1 MSDGR
6 KVPERSAP
14 PEESEGTP
22 SSPERTASSPG
33 MPRVPTNPGMPRL
46 SNPGVPRTVTNPGG
60 MKAVSA
66 ARTGPV
72 EKKGPEGPVGQR
84 LASEASNVFL
94 NTLSILKEKVQEF
107 REQDRFF
114 KAKAGIVGGWA
125 LMSLL
130 SIVIACP
137 GQGIE
142 TTEFGARVTVL
153 PNEDK
158 PTAKPSLLVTNMD
171 GEPWVNVVFRVNG
184 RYSTRTIPKIDSG
197 SDYPLT
203 PRLLAND
210 VGQPMPADERFFS
223 VEMHTEDGKA
233 VLVREGKPVTQ

>member
-14 PEESEGTP
+14 QENPEGTP
-22 SSPERTASSPG
+22 SSPQRTVSSPG
-33 MPRVPTNPGMPRL
+33 MPRVPTNPGGIPRA
-46 SNPGVPRTVTNPGG
+46 VTNPG
-60 MKAVSA
+60 MKALSA
-66 ARTGPV
+66 ARTTPV
-72 EKKGPEGPVGQR
+72 EKKAPEGPASQR

-94 NTLSILKEKVQEF
+94 NTLSILKEKVQEL
-107 REQDRFF
+107 REQDQFF
-114 KAKAGIVGGWA
+114 KAKAGIVGGWV

-153 PNEDK
+153 PNADK
-158 PTAKPSLLVTNMD
+158 PTAAPSLTVTNTD
-171 GEPWVNVVFRVNG
+171 TEPWENVVFVVNG
-184 RYSTRTIPKIDSG
+184 KYSTRTIPKIDGG
-197 SDYPLT
+197 SIFTLS

-210 VGQPMPADERFFS
+210 AGLPMPADERFTTA
-223 VEMHTEDGKA
+223 EMRTDEGKA
-233 VLVREGKPVTQ
+233 DLVREGQPVTQ